1 MTPYLVPLTNA
12 QQKFSIALAGVVYNM
27 TLKWNTIG
35 NTWLLDIADQANNPL
50 VSGIALVTGCD
61 LIGQYKHLGI
71 GGSLIAQTDFSVN
84 APPTYQNL
92 GSNSNLYF
100 VTSP

>member
-1 MTPYLVPLTNA
+1 MTPYTIPLTNS
-12 QQKFSIALAGVVYNM
+12 QQQLSIALAGIIYNL
-27 TLKWNTIG
+27 TIKWNTIG

-50 VSGIALVTGCD
+50 VSGIPLVCGCD
-61 LIGQYKHLGI
+61 LLGQYKHLGI

-84 APPTYQNL
+84 TPPTYSNL
-92 GSNSNLYF
+92 GSNGNLYF